1 VFIFENIK
9 YGYSIAFNRTQITH
23 EELTHWPKGQSHL
36 ILERIIE
43 PNEPLHKIK
52 LGKNFGNK
60 EIEIFSNQLG
70 LNKFG
75 TDTPHKALT
84 KLYLFLR
91 SIEIGNTARNANSP
105 MQMRR
110 TLQRFIQPEKGGIVD
125 QLGNLL
131 KVADTKIES
140 IRIEPKE
147 ITIDLEDNLGE
158 PFQELRTINELYAF
172 HKTFEDGKETGYAK
186 LEINEESEG
195 TKMLFWRGRL
205 ILEKLQQGG
214 VLIFDELDNSLH
226 PKLVRLLVLLFTNP
240 RSNPKNAQLIF
251 ATHEVTLLDRDLFR
265 TDQIWFTEKNQFG
278 ETQLFSA
285 QDFDGVREDVPFDK
299 WYMAG
304 KFGGL
309 PKFEDIETIFN
320 HA

>member
-1 VFIFENIK
+1 
-9 YGYSIAFNRTQITH
+9 
-23 EELTHWPKGQSHL
+23 
-36 ILERIIE
+36 
-43 PNEPLHKIK
+43 
-52 LGKNFGNK
+52 
-60 EIEIFSNQLG
+60 
-70 LNKFG
+70 
-75 TDTPHKALT
+75 
-84 KLYLFLR
+84 
-91 SIEIGNTARNANSP
+91 
-105 MQMRR
+105 
-110 TLQRFIQPEKGGIVD
+110 
-125 QLGNLL
+125 
-131 KVADTKIES
+131 
-140 IRIEPKE
+140 
-147 ITIDLEDNLGE
+147 
-158 PFQELRTINELYAF
+158 
-172 HKTFEDGKETGYAK
+172 
-186 LEINEESEG
+186 
-195 TKMLFWRGRL
+195 MLFWRGRL